1 MFVWTSLDKRFIVL
15 YSVFLVDAVNLPD
28 AVTLG
33 GACDVGLCDLLQ
45 WAVGL
50 QLQRWYAEY
59 PFAVWVYSARPI

>member
-45 WAVGL
+45 WACSCSGGML
-50 QLQRWYAEY
+50 NTRSS
-59 PFAVWVYSARPI
+59 FGYSARPI